1 MVPVGGAIVPSV
13 ALKATAISGSVPT
26 GTAAAELCVMSAV
39 MFELA
44 PWAMVLGTAL
54 TPSTIHGLE
63 SAVPVTASQPALP
76 GPLLQP
82 HQLFSAVTVPST
94 LLSPVTLFPTMRL
107 KLRFASPWL
116 CTNTPVP
123 LPLIVLLVNFTGWL
137 PVKLEPAIHWN
148 PMLAPVTVLF

>member
-1 MVPVGGAIVPSV
+1 MVPVGGALVSSV
-13 ALKATAISGSVPT
+13 ALKATGISGSVPT
-26 GTAAAELCVMSAV
+26 GAAASELCVMSAV

-116 CTNTPVP
+116 WTSTPVA
-123 LPLIVLLVNFTGWL
+123 LLVMVLLVNFTGWL
-137 PVKLEPAIHWN
+137 PAKFCPASHWK
-148 PMLAPVTVLF
+148 PMFAPVTVL